1 MAQTPKFRVVGGNA
15 PQSAPRI
22 ASTDGEHPAVIVG
35 DVASR
40 PRPRGHVITL
50 ANEKGG
56 VGKSTLALH
65 LGVALCDAGFRVA
78 AIDLDRRQ
86 QTLARGLTHRSGT
99 ARRLGIALPTPSH
112 VVLQQASGAML
123 HQEIARV
130 GWDCDYVII
139 DAPGHD
145 SPISRR
151 AIAMADTL
159 VTPVNSSFVDIDLLG
174 EFDPVTLRFKQ
185 VGYFASMIAALS
197 DERLR
202 QRLSRIDWV
211 VAPNRVRHGVSR
223 NQQNVDSALRR
234 LAPRAGFR
242 LAGGLSERVAYR
254 ELSLLGLTHLDLKR
268 IPQFAKAGGRA
279 NHEIQ
284 RLVSDLALPQRHD
297 DAALFEPA

>member
-1 MAQTPKFRVVGGNA
+1 MGQVSKFRVVGGQA
-15 PQSAPRI
+15 AQTAARV

-35 DVASR
+35 DIVSR

-56 VGKSTLALH
+56 VGKSTLAFH
-65 LGVALCDAGFRVA
+65 LCVALCDAGYRVA

-86 QTLARGLTHRSGT
+86 QTLARGLAHRNGT
-99 ARRLGIALPTPSH
+99 ARRLGIALPSPSC
-112 VVLQQASGAML
+112 VVLHQPSGAML

-145 SPISRR
+145 SPIARR
-151 AIAMADTL
+151 AIAIADTL

-174 EFDPVTLRFKQ
+174 EFDPVTLRFKK
-185 VGYFASMIAALS
+185 VGYFAGLVADLS
-197 DERLR
+197 EERLR
-202 QRLSRIDWV
+202 QRRARIDWV
-211 VAPNRVRHGVSR
+211 VAPNRVRQGNSR
-223 NQQNVDSALRR
+223 NQDNVDSALLR

-242 LAGGLSERVAYR
+242 LASGLSERVAFR
-254 ELSLLGLTHLDLKR
+254 ELALLGLTHMDLKR

-279 NHEIQ
+279 NHEVQ
-284 RLVSDLALPQRHD
+284 RLVSDLALPQRAD
-297 DAALFEPA
+297 EAALFEPA

>member
-1 MAQTPKFRVVGGNA
+1 V
-15 PQSAPRI
+15 

-35 DVASR
+35 DIASR

-56 VGKSTLALH
+56 VGKSTLAFH
-65 LGVALCDAGFRVA
+65 LCVALCDAGYRVA

-86 QTLARGLTHRSGT
+86 QTLARGLAHRTGT
-99 ARRLGIALPTPSH
+99 ARRLGIALPTPAY
-112 VVLQQASGAML
+112 VVLQQPSGAML

-145 SPISRR
+145 SPIGRR

-159 VTPVNSSFVDIDLLG
+159 VTPVNGSFVDIELLG
-174 EFDPVTLRFKQ
+174 QFDPVTLRFKQ
-185 VGYFASMIAALS
+185 VGYFAGLVAALS

-202 QRLSRIDWV
+202 QRMPRIDWL
-211 VAPNRVRHGVSR
+211 VAPNRVRQGFSR
-223 NQQNVDSALRR
+223 NQQSVDSALRR

-242 LAGGLSERVAYR
+242 LAAGLSERVAYR
-254 ELSLLGLTHLDLKR
+254 ELALLGLTHLDLKR

-279 NHEIQ
+279 NHEVL
-284 RLVSDLALPQRHD
+284 RLVSDLALPQRHGE
-297 DAALFEPA
+297 AALFEPA